1 VAVTGRAFSCL
12 EGEVRVHGVVFLGDR
27 QLELRE
33 FPDPTPGPGEVV
45 VAIRASGLC
54 GSDLHR
60 YRASAVPE
68 SERSRLCVTGHEPAG
83 VVVAVGAGLRPEQ
96 ATIGDRVM
104 VNHYSGCG
112 TCEQCRSGWPQM
124 CVRIDP
130 IVYGTDDHGSHAA
143 YMKVPASTLVGLDPA
158 LSFEAGAAIGCGTG
172 TAWGGLQRLGDVGG
186 TDLVVFGQGPVGL
199 SATLL
204 ASARG
209 ARVIAVDLSPARLQR
224 ARAFGAAETVN
235 PAEVDAGAAV
245 RDLTRGGA
253 ALGLETSGASD
264 AATGMLQSLAR
275 WGRGCFIGLGGS
287 VAFDTFDYLRSQ
299 MTLMTSWSMSIV
311 DQARCAEFIGRKG
324 LPIDDLFSHRWSLDE
339 AEEAYVEF
347 DKQAAGKGV
356 FLFS

>member
-1 VAVTGRAFSCL
+1 MGSAAFRYASAPSPMFWSTACGPLSTESSPIITFLSVMPVVVPPEELLPPALPPHPLSRTATEVAAIRASPRRLRMLGLLEFRRERSAGSDWSRRGSGRLEGGGALAPILDFAHNIHIVVVQGTASRPRSAGCLGRRGRHRPAFPCF

-68 SERSRLCVTGHEPAG
+68 PERSHLCVTGHEPAG

-143 YMKVPASTLVGLDPA
+143 YMKVPASTLVGLDP
-158 LSFEAGAAIGCGTG
+158 
-172 TAWGGLQRLGDVGG
+172 
-186 TDLVVFGQGPVGL
+186 
-199 SATLL
+199 
-204 ASARG
+204 
-209 ARVIAVDLSPARLQR
+209 
-224 ARAFGAAETVN
+224 
-235 PAEVDAGAAV
+235 
-245 RDLTRGGA
+245 
-253 ALGLETSGASD
+253 
-264 AATGMLQSLAR
+264 
-275 WGRGCFIGLGGS
+275 
-287 VAFDTFDYLRSQ
+287 
-299 MTLMTSWSMSIV
+299 
-311 DQARCAEFIGRKG
+311 
-324 LPIDDLFSHRWSLDE
+324 
-339 AEEAYVEF
+339 
-347 DKQAAGKGV
+347 
-356 FLFS
+356 